1 MKLRAQHTTT
11 YLYSEPVS
19 ICHTDVRLAPRELH
33 NQRVLE
39 HHLTVHPR
47 PERMFGRTDYF
58 GNGVT
63 YFSLHEPHQTLTITA
78 DCLVEKDDTVLLE
91 PGLTPRWEE
100 ARGDSWGAAKFES
113 LPSYEYIFE
122 SPRVIRG
129 RAYADYARPSF
140 TPDRPLL
147 EAAVDLC
154 HRIYSEFHYDRD
166 ATTVATSVAEV
177 IETRRGVCQD
187 FAHFAIACL
196 RSLGLAARYVSGYVK
211 TSAELTGGEASHA
224 WLAVFCPGFGW
235 FDLDPTN
242 DQLVNGDHLTLAC
255 GRDYSDV
262 APVKGVALGGGEQVV
277 NVSVAVS

>member
-1 MKLRAQHTTT
+1 MKLRAKHTTT
-11 YLYSEPVS
+11 YLYNEPVS

-33 NQRVLE
+33 NQHVLE

-91 PGLTPRWEE
+91 PGLTPPWEE
-100 ARGDSWGAAKFES
+100 ACGDSWGTAKFQS
-113 LPSYEYIFE
+113 LNGYEYIFE
-122 SPRVIRG
+122 SPRIIRG
-129 RAYADYARPSF
+129 RAFADYAMPSF
-140 TPDRPLL
+140 TPNRPVL

-166 ATTVATSVAEV
+166 ATTVATWVAEV

-235 FDLDPTN
+235 FDLDP
-242 DQLVNGDHLTLAC
+242 
-255 GRDYSDV
+255 
-262 APVKGVALGGGEQVV
+262 
-277 NVSVAVS
+277 